1 MEVRVNS
8 SIADTPRMVVGHAS
22 PQSQTM
28 EIVGEG
34 RVISEVHDLIEVL
47 RGEPTELVVVYL
59 SRARR
64 VIELLA
70 AERRRDEGLLEALA
84 PQELPTPARLL
95 QLRRNAAARNRLIEE
110 FGLYTTAELAE
121 LRQADTENP
130 SSVPARWLRDLR
142 IFAVPAIGDRRFP
155 GFQFDGS
162 GRPIPSVRDVI
173 QALASTLGGWELA
186 LWFTGPNS
194 TLDGSRPIDL
204 LATQPTDVLAAAR
217 HEVEAAGSW

>member
-1 MEVRVNS
+1 MDQRHNS
-8 SIADTPRMVVGHAS
+8 SIADAPRMVLGQAS
-22 PQSQTM
+22 SQSQTI
-28 EIVGEG
+28 ELVGEG
-34 RVISEVHDLIEVL
+34 RVISEVHDLIAVL
-47 RGEPTELVVVYL
+47 RDEPTELVIVYL

-64 VIELLA
+64 AIELLA

-142 IFAVPAIGDRRFP
+142 IFAVPPIGDRRFP
-155 GFQFDGS
+155 GFQFDAS
-162 GRPIPSVRDVI
+162 GRPIPIVRDVI
-173 QALASTLGGWELA
+173 QALALTLGGWELA

-194 TLDGSRPIDL
+194 TLDGGRPVDL
-204 LATQPTDVLAAAR
+204 LATHPPDVLAAAR
-217 HEVEAAGSW
+217 HEVEAGESW